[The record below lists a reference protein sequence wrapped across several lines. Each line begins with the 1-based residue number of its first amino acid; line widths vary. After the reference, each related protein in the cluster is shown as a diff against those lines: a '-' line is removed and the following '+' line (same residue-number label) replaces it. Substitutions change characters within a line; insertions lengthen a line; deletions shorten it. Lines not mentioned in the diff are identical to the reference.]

1 MKTSLKTVLLASSLL
16 TGTAAAIGLHPLWSQ
31 NDANTAVVMQPIA
44 PTLPIDTQNKTAPK
58 IEVVFVLDTTG
69 SMGGLIDAAKNNIW
83 SIATSMASAKPA
95 PQIRMG
101 LVAYRDRGD
110 EYVTKV
116 LDLSPDMD
124 SMYAALMD
132 FRAEGGGDGPESVNQ
147 ALHDAVNRVSW
158 SEDKNS
164 YKVIFLVGDAAPHMD
179 YSNDVPYPD
188 TLKIATNKG
197 IVVNCIQAG
206 GETDTRQVWQH
217 IASLNQG
224 RYFQVEQSGSAVAV
238 ATPFDDKIATLSRQL
253 DETRVF
259 YGDADTRRVLEKK
272 TDAAKKVYAAAP
284 AAVQAKRA
292 EFNAS
297 AAGASNLFAD
307 SELVDDVASG
317 RVKLESVDKTRLPE
331 PLQKL
336 GMEEQKR
343 LIKDKAEQRKQLQA
357 EIAQVS
363 QQRQDYI
370 KHELVKQKDVADSLD
385 GKIHSAVREQAKE
398 KGLVYESGPT
408 L

>member
-1 MKTSLKTVLLASSLL
+1 MKTSLKTVLFASVLLA
-16 TGTAAAIGLHPLWSQ
+16 GTAAAVGLHPQWSKPA
-31 NDANTAVVMQPIA
+31 DP
-44 PTLPIDTQNKTAPK
+44 LPITKPDGTQSTVVPVVAAPK

-83 SIATSMASAKPA
+83 SIATSMASAKPT
-95 PQIRMG
+95 PEIRLG

-110 EYVTKV
+110 AYVTKV
-116 LDLSPDMD
+116 LDLSGDMD

-132 FRAEGGGDGPESVNQ
+132 FRADGGGDGPESVNQ
-147 ALHDAVNRVSW
+147 ALHDAVHRIGW
-158 SEDKNS
+158 SQDGNS

-179 YSNDVPYPD
+179 YANDVPYPE
-188 TLKIATNKG
+188 TLKIAAQKG
-197 IVVNCIQAG
+197 IIVNCIQAG
-206 GETDTRQVWQH
+206 AESDTRQVWQH

-238 ATPFDDKIATLSRQL
+238 TTPYDDKIAALSKQL

-259 YGDADTRRVLEKK
+259 YGDADTRRALEKK
-272 TDAAKKVYAAAP
+272 TEAAKKVYAAAP

-297 AAGASNLFAD
+297 AAGADNLFAD

-317 RVKLESVDKTRLPE
+317 RVKLEEVDKARLPE
-331 PLQKL
+331 PLQRLSKD
-336 GMEEQKR
+336 EQAS
-343 LIKDKAEQRKQLQA
+343 LITAKAGQRKQLQA
-357 EIAQVS
+357 EIAQLGK
-363 QQRQDYI
+363 QRQDYI
-370 KHELVKQKDVADSLD
+370 GKELTEKKQVEESLD
-385 GKIHSAVREQAKE
+385 GKIHSAVREQAKA
-398 KGLVYESGPT
+398 KGLIYDSGPT